1 MRQAGRGDPSLLIRP
16 IRPEDAPAYER
27 FIGAIAAEDL
37 RMRFERGAPARDLGR
52 YTRIDAERE
61 AAFVAVAPDAPHEIL
76 GEVRIFPFPDGATAE
91 FAILVRSDAQRR
103 GIGRALLGK
112 AIDYCRGRGAAAL
125 IGQMHPE
132 NEAMIGLARAVG
144 MAVEHTPGAS
154 IAVAHLK
161 L

>member
-1 MRQAGRGDPSLLIRP
+1 VRPAGRGDPSLLIRP

-37 RMRFERGAPARDLGR
+37 RMRFQRGAPARNLER
-52 YTRIDAERE
+52 YTRIDTARE
-61 AAFVAVAPDAPHEIL
+61 TAFAAVAADAPHEIL

-112 AIDYCRGRGAAAL
+112 AIEHCRSRGAAAL
-125 IGQMHPE
+125 IGQMHAE

-144 MAVEHTPGAS
+144 MAVEHAPGAS
-154 IAVAHLK
+154 IALAHLD

>member
-1 MRQAGRGDPSLLIRP
+1 VSAGGPGHPSLRIRP

-37 RMRFERGAPARDLGR
+37 RMRFERGAPAQDLAR

-61 AAFVAVAPDAPHEIL
+61 TAFVAVAADAPEEIL

-112 AIDYCRGRGAAAL
+112 AIDYSRTRGAAAL
-125 IGQMHPE
+125 IGQMHPD
-132 NEAMIGLARAVG
+132 NRAMIGLARACS
-144 MAVEHTPGAS
+144 MEVEHTPGAS
-154 IAVAHLK
+154 VAVAHLD